1 MGNSVIG
8 LSAGLYLA
16 SLDIYSICA
25 NCARWQPA
33 SAGVCAAPVLSCSL
47 LGNRYHA
54 AMPDTAWNNWAKP
67 KPTRKSSS

>member
-1 MGNSVIG
+1 MGNAVTG
-8 LSAGLYLA
+8 LGTGLYLA

-25 NCARWQPA
+25 NCVRRQPA
-33 SAGVCAAPVLSCSL
+33 AAGVCAAPVLSCSL

-54 AMPDTAWNNWAKP
+54 AMPDTARNNWAKT